1 MGLSSYEDKIRN
13 SRWGCQRIVLAAI
26 LLLFLL
32 ATVFYRP
39 MLRGVGGL
47 LVVNEPGA
55 PVEFLCI
62 PPMPGFDV
70 GEDRCYD
77 RAVGCFHQIRG
88 TRFLLAPGRPNRLV
102 EMGLL
107 PRFEITASEALR
119 RRGIA
124 AARIE
129 SLVGVKESP
138 AQEFAPLEHWLNG
151 HPRVVVGLF
160 WDELDS
166 RRARLVLDR
175 DLQPRNACRVRLIP
189 LPQKHFSAANWWTH
203 HSGRKYLPNALLAL
217 ISAWCGLKDEHLIYR
232 NADAYED
239 FLARRLGEK

>member
-1 MGLSSYEDKIRN
+1 MGLLWYKNKTGN
-13 SRWGCQRIVLAAI
+13 SHWRSRRI
-26 LLLFLL
+26 LLAGTLLLLLL

-39 MLRGVGGL
+39 MLRGVGRL

-55 PVEFLCI
+55 RLEFLCI
-62 PPMPGFDV
+62 PPVQGFDL

-77 RAVGCFHQIRG
+77 RAVGYFHQIQG
-88 TRFLLAPGRPNRLV
+88 TRFLLAPGGPNRLV

-107 PRFEITASEALR
+107 PRFQTMASESLR

-129 SLVGVKESP
+129 LLAGVKEWPSR
-138 AQEFAPLEHWLNG
+138 EFAPLEHWLND

-166 RRARLVLDR
+166 RRARFVLDR
-175 DLQPRNACRVRLIP
+175 DLQRRNACRIQLIP

-203 HSGRKYLPNALLAL
+203 HSGRKAFPNDLLAL
-217 ISAWCGLKDEHLIYR
+217 ISAWCGLGDEHFVHR

-239 FLARRLGEK
+239 FVARRLGEN

>member
-1 MGLSSYEDKIRN
+1 MGFSWYGGKIRN
-13 SRWGCQRIVLAAI
+13 SRWGCRRILWTAI
-26 LLLFLL
+26 LLLFLS

-39 MLRGVGGL
+39 MLRGVAGL

-62 PPMPGFDV
+62 PPVQGFDL

-77 RAVGCFHQIRG
+77 RAVDYFHQIQAARV
-88 TRFLLAPGRPNRLV
+88 LLAPGRANRLV
-102 EMGLL
+102 EMGLV
-107 PRFEITASEALR
+107 PRFETTASEALR

-129 SLVGVKESP
+129 SLAGVKESP
-138 AQEFAPLEHWLNG
+138 SQEFAPLEHWLSG

-175 DLQPRNACRVRLIP
+175 ELQPRNACRVRLIL
-189 LPQKHFSAANWWTH
+189 LPQKHFTAANWWTH

-217 ISAWCGLKDEHLIYR
+217 ISAWCGLKDEHFVYR

-239 FLARRLGEK
+239 FVARRLGEK

>member
-1 MGLSSYEDKIRN
+1 LTG
-13 SRWGCQRIVLAAI
+13 I
-26 LLLFLL
+26 LLLSLL
-32 ATVFYRP
+32 AIVFYRP

-55 PVEFLCI
+55 DVEFLCI
-62 PPMPGFDV
+62 PPKQGFDV

-77 RAVGCFHQIRG
+77 RAVVYFHQIQAA
-88 TRFLLAPGRPNRLV
+88 RFLLAPETPDRLV

-107 PRFEITASEALR
+107 PPFETTASQSLR

-124 AARIE
+124 ASRIQ
-129 SLVGVKESP
+129 SLAGVKEWP
-138 AQEFAPLEHWLNG
+138 WQEFAPLEQWLSG

-175 DLQPRNACRVRLIP
+175 DLQPRNARRVRLIAV
-189 LPQKHFSAANWWTH
+189 PQKHFSAANWWTH
-203 HSGRKYLPNALLAL
+203 HSGRKHLPNALLAL
-217 ISAWCGLKDEHLIYR
+217 ISAWCGLEDEHFAHR
-232 NADAYED
+232 NVEAYED
-239 FLARRLGEK
+239 FVARRLGEN